1 MKTTKKKPYI
11 PLIIIGALLAAYAG
25 YLLNGA
31 WHQGIEFGDFVNNMT
46 QVLSYP
52 LRDYYNES
60 TLKAVIIFEI
70 IFAMVMLM
78 YYTSQ
83 RTMMPGREYGTAR
96 LATPKEINKV
106 IKDKDDGKN
115 RILSQNV
122 RMSLDT
128 RLTKLNNNV
137 LIIGGSGSGKTFYE
151 VKPNLM
157 QRNSSFIITD
167 PKGEILRSEGEMLK
181 ANGYNVKVINLLE
194 MDKSD
199 CYNPFVY
206 LREETDVVKLVTNI
220 MSNTTPKNATS
231 SDPFWGTTRSCLK
244 RTGIA

>member
-1 MKTTKKKPYI
+1 M
-11 PLIIIGALLAAYAG
+11 
-25 YLLNGA
+25 NGA

-60 TLKAVIIFEI
+60 TLKAVIISEI

-96 LATPKEINKV
+96 LATPKEVNKV

-115 RILSQNV
+115 RIFSQNV

-137 LIIGGSGSGKTFYE
+137 LIIGGSG
-151 VKPNLM
+151 
-157 QRNSSFIITD
+157 
-167 PKGEILRSEGEMLK
+167 
-181 ANGYNVKVINLLE
+181 
-194 MDKSD
+194 
-199 CYNPFVY
+199 
-206 LREETDVVKLVTNI
+206 
-220 MSNTTPKNATS
+220 
-231 SDPFWGTTRSCLK
+231 
-244 RTGIA
+244 GIAV